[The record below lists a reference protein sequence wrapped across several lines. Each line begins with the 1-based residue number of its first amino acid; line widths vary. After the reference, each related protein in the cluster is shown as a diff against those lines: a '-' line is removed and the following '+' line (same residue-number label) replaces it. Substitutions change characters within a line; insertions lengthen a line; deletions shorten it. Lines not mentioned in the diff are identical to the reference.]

1 VLDTPD
7 GQYMASSGSGEVV
20 NSKNKNIAVQV
31 GQFPSVGEHYGLL
44 FQKGNKLVG
53 CVNAA
58 IAAIKS
64 NGTLATLQTKWLS
77 IYTSVPV
84 IQP

>member
-1 VLDTPD
+1 
-7 GQYMASSGSGEVV
+7 M
-20 NSKNKNIAVQV
+20 NSKGKNIAIQV
-31 GQFPSVGEHYGLL
+31 GQFPSTGEHYGLL

-58 IAAIKS
+58 IAAMKS
-64 NGTLATLQTKWLS
+64 NGTLATLQAKWLS

-84 IQP
+84 IEP

>member
-1 VLDTPD
+1 
-7 GQYMASSGSGEVV
+7 MASPGSGEVV
-20 NSKNKNIAVQV
+20 NSQNKNIAVQV

-64 NGTLATLQTKWLS
+64 DGTLALLQTKWLS

-84 IQP
+84 IKP